1 MERVI
6 DFLKYKWIT
15 IGLSTAAII
24 LFSVTTYTR
33 GGFTWGIDFIGGVK
47 LTVQFAGTMNP
58 SDIRRELE
66 SHNIKADVQQ
76 YGREEQN
83 EFIISSKLLERGES
97 SEKSAEILKE
107 ALGKTFA
114 GIKILATETVGP
126 AVGDFLRK
134 SAVKL
139 MLIAIVLM
147 GVYLA
152 FRFELKYSVGVMI
165 AVVHDVIIA
174 FLFCGYIGLE
184 INVPIVAA
192 ILTIFGYSVNDT
204 IVIFDRVR
212 ENLNIHAKSAF
223 KQILNISITQTLSR
237 TFITSLTTFFC
248 VLARYLIGEGTISD
262 FALVMLVGL
271 VAGIYSTIYIAS
283 PVVLLWHRARGNE

>member
-6 DFLKYKWIT
+6 DFLKYRWIA
-15 IGLSTAAII
+15 IGFSLAVLA
-24 LFSVTTYTR
+24 LFSTTTYLK

-47 LTVQFAGTMNP
+47 LTVRFDGPTDPGGVRA
-58 SDIRRELE
+58 ELDK
-66 SHNIKADVQQ
+66 HGIKADVQQ
-76 YGREEQN
+76 YGREEVH

-97 SEKSAEILKE
+97 SEKSSEIIKKV
-107 ALGKTFA
+107 LGETYP
-114 GIKILATETVGP
+114 GINILATETVGP

-139 MLIAIVLM
+139 MLIALVLM

-152 FRFELKYSVGVMI
+152 LRFELKYSAGVMV
-165 AVVHDVIIA
+165 AVVNDVLVA
-174 FLFCGYIGLE
+174 FLFCGFMGVE

-223 KQILNISITQTLSR
+223 GQILNISVTQTLAR
-237 TFITSLTTFFC
+237 TFITSLTVLFC
-248 VLARYLIGEGTISD
+248 VLSLYVIGEGTISD
-262 FALVMLVGL
+262 FALVMLAGL
-271 VAGIYSTIYIAS
+271 ISGTYSTIYIAA
-283 PVVLLWHRARGNE
+283 PVVLWWHGARSE